1 MTTMQNPYVDDE
13 NTPLPDQTPQS
24 PQSPQSPQFPPSR
37 SYSYLNEQYGQF
49 GQPQSMPP
57 SYQSPQPSHQPA
69 PGQFQPPPA
78 ASTPTVR
85 PSRGLRTGAL
95 LALTALLAIVFGVGL
110 FAGWQ
115 FGRTATISSPT
126 SSNSSTAALQQGN
139 TSSTVPALT
148 GNNLEAVREAVVAK
162 VRPAVVQVNVATG
175 NGNAI
180 GSGVIIDARGYI
192 VTNNHVVNGAQSLE
206 VVLFDGTRLAAQLA
220 GTDAA
225 DDLAV
230 IKVTPPKNG
239 LTTLKIGDS
248 SKLQVGQDVL
258 AVGNPLGITQTV
270 TNGIISAL
278 GRSVSEGQG
287 GATLPDAIQTD
298 APINPGNSGG
308 ALVDLHGNLIG
319 ILTLTAIDPEFNTPA
334 NGVGFAIPSNR
345 VNFIATQIIQT
356 GKVTHTG
363 RAALGVRVADVDPN
377 LAAQDN
383 LSVDHGAMIVSV
395 VPNGAAD
402 QAHLQAGDVIVKI
415 DNKQVTDTASLGDA
429 LISKSP
435 GDTVSVQIYRGNQQM
450 TVSVKLGELQLNQ

>member
-248 SKLQVGQDVL
+248 SKLQVGQEVL
-258 AVGNPLGITQTV
+258 ALGNPLGITQTV
-270 TNGIISAL
+270 TNGIVSAL
-278 GRSVSEGQG
+278 GRNVSEGQG
-287 GATLPDAIQTD
+287 GATIPDAIQTD

-308 ALVDLHGNLIG
+308 ALVDLQGNLIG
-319 ILTLTAIDPEFNTPA
+319 IPTLTAIDPEFHTPA

-345 VNFIATQIIQT
+345 VAFIVPQIIQN
-356 GKVTHTG
+356 GVVTHTG
-363 RAALGVRVADVDPN
+363 RAVLGIRATSVDAS

-383 LSVDHGAMIVSV
+383 LHVDHGALIGSLVSGG
-395 VPNGAAD
+395 PAAS
-402 QAHLQAGDVIVKI
+402 AGLQVGDVIVQI
-415 DNKQVTDTASLGDA
+415 DNKAVNDLSSLTDA
-429 LISKSP
+429 LPTKNP
-435 GDTVSVQIYRGNQQM
+435 GDTVAVHIYRGSQQL
-450 TVSVKLGELQLNQ
+450 TINVQLGELQAG